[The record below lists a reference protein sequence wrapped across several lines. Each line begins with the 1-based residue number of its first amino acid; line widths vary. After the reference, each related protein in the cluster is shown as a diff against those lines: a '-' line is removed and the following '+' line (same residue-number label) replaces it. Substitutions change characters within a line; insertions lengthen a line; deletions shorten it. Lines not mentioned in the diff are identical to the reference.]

1 MKSSDYTWWLRALL
15 TEPWWGLHWLQ
26 RWNVLGFLID
36 YETKSKPDWK
46 ERLQKGEVDPVAVQL
61 WERAHHKGH
70 ETSVVNMFSGITID
84 HDKEFAMLPKSGVEM
99 LLILGEKDPAVK
111 PKEI

>member
-1 MKSSDYTWWLRALL
+1 
-15 TEPWWGLHWLQ
+15 
-26 RWNVLGFLID
+26 
-36 YETKSKPDWK
+36 
-46 ERLQKGEVDPVAVQL
+46 
-61 WERAHHKGH
+61 
-70 ETSVVNMFSGITID
+70 MFSGITID